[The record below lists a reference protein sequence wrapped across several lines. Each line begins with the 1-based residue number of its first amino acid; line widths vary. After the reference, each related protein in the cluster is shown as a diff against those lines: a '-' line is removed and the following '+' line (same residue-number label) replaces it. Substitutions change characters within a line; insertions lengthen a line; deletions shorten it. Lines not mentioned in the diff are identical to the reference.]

1 MVSNIA
7 GILAGGTPGAQT
19 TGNGGNPTQG
29 SRSGTQVGSKGDQG
43 GTITAAG
50 GVAATGLPGSQQGNS
65 ASPMPLVLNVGGQ
78 QTTIAPTVIAGP
90 RGSSSITAFVVAP
103 GTTLTAGGS
112 PITIPGS
119 IVGGTS
125 FPGTVVSAP
134 QAMRSNSGSPAPSAP
149 LVVTIGGKATTIQ
162 PTIITG
168 SQGPVT
174 GFMIAPGSTLLPGG
188 SAIVISGTTLS
199 GSTFAGTTLSLPKG
213 SGSTTGSKTG
223 SLTSSKTSISTTSN
237 TLGIG
242 GAIASG
248 IGFTSA
254 PAVATGDASQGLDVP
269 LWCLGLIFSAV
280 GGLAVWL

>member
-1 MVSNIA
+1 MISNIA
-7 GILAGGTPGAQT
+7 VVLAGGTPGALT
-19 TGNGGNPTQG
+19 TDNPTQG
-29 SRSGTQVGSKGDQG
+29 SGSDTQVGSKGDQG

-50 GVAATGLPGSQQGNS
+50 GVAATGVAGSQQGTV
-65 ASPMPLVLNVGGQ
+65 ASPTPLVLNIGGQ
-78 QTTIAPTVIAGP
+78 QTTIAPMVIAGP
-90 RGSSSITAFVVAP
+90 QGSSSITAYVVAP

-119 IVGGTS
+119 IVEGTS

-149 LVVTIGGKATTIQ
+149 LVVTIGGTATTIQ
-162 PTIITG
+162 PTLITG
-168 SQGPVT
+168 SQGAIT
-174 GFMIAPGSTLLPGG
+174 GFVIASGSALLPGG
-188 SAIVISGTTLS
+188 SAIVIPGTTLS

-213 SGSTTGSKTG
+213 SASANGSKTG

-254 PAVATGDASQGLDVP
+254 PAVATGGASHPRSDVP
-269 LWCLGLIFSAV
+269 LWCVGLIFGAL